1 MILRPQQVQQLARG
15 EPCTPA
21 NFKSGG
27 NNSTASSTTNN
38 YADRRNAVQNGI
50 GVSGDNN
57 STSYFSISNTTDMG
71 AVQAGIGAAL
81 QGTANAINGM
91 GAVATNAINA
101 NGAVAYNANNVVG
114 AIAGH
119 AMDATG
125 AVAYNANN
133 VVAGIASNAIGSAA
147 NANNVVAGTAN
158 SAMTNMA
165 DVSKDVV
172 SASSHLADVGLS
184 MLQTNTA
191 LANSLTGGFM
201 NATQAVTGVAQQ
213 LAQTQ
218 IAAQNDNRYLIAAGM
233 AVVAIVGFAAF
244 SRGK

>member
-15 EPCTPA
+15 EPVTPA
-21 NFKSGG
+21 NRSD
-27 NNSTASSTTNN
+27 STSSASSTQNN

-57 STSYFSISNTTDMG
+57 STSYFNISTTTDAG
-71 AVQAGIGAAL
+71 AVQAGIGAAIA
-81 QGTANAINGM
+81 GTANAINGM

-114 AIAGH
+114 GIAANAINAN
-119 AMDATG
+119 G
-125 AVAYNANN
+125 AVASNANN
-133 VVAGIASNAIGSAA
+133 IVASTASGAVS
-147 NANNVVAGTAN
+147 
-158 SAMTNMA
+158 NMA
-165 DVSKDVV
+165 SVSKDVL

-184 MLQTNTA
+184 MLQANTS
-191 LANSLTGGFM
+191 LANSLFGG
-201 NATQAVTGVAQQ
+201 TQQSVQAVTGIAQQ
-213 LAQTQ
+213 LAATQ

-244 SRGK
+244 SKGK